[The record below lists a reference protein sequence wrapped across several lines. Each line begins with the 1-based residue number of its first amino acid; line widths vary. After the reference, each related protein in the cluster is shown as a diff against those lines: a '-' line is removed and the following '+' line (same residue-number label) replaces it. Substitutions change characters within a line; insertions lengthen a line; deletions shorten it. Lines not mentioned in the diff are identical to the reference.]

1 MTDKNETKLMEATAA
16 AIKEPRPKT
25 ELELAKEKIGDLI
38 PALEAQ
44 AEENDWDI
52 GIDKDFQELEAPPKV
67 RFYRRATVSDAVRAE
82 QLAIAHYGGDKSDY
96 KPTGQQTMI
105 AKLCTICT
113 FDGTTWNIPQVEKLS
128 EGFFTNIVVRFSKYL
143 GS

>member
-1 MTDKNETKLMEATAA
+1 MTDKNETELMEATAA

-25 ELELAKEKIGDLI
+25 ELELAKEKIGPLKEV
-38 PALEAQ
+38 LEKE
-44 AEENDWDI
+44 AEKNNWDI
-52 GIDKDFQELEAPPKV
+52 GVSDDFQEALDPPKV

-82 QLAIAHYGGDKSDY
+82 QLAIAHYGEGKADY

-105 AKLCTICT
+105 AKLCTVCL
-113 FDGTTWNIPQVEKLS
+113 FDGKPWNIPQVEKLG
-128 EGFFTNIVVRFSKYL
+128 EPFFTNIVVRFSDYL